1 MNLTKIQGRR
11 ITHSL
16 TVHFV
21 LLLSSFLFSSD
32 AVANIDQII
41 DENFAPISKA
51 LSDIVFYS
59 VPIAGAQA
67 SLIVLLLVACSLFF
81 TFYLGFIN
89 LRGFGHAVRIV
100 KGDFSDPKAPGEVTH
115 FQALTTAVSGTVG
128 VGNIAQV
135 AVLIS
140 LGGPGAAFWMIVAG
154 FLGMSSKF
162 VECTLGVKYR
172 NENPDGSVFGG
183 PMFYLEKGLAALKKP
198 RLGKVLSYYYAV
210 CIIIGAL
217 GIGCMFQSNQAYA
230 QFVNVTGGETSFF
243 ADKAWLVGLIL
254 AVLTG
259 LVIVGGIKSIASVT
273 SRLVPF
279 MAIVY
284 VFFAFIVIGA
294 NFDKV
299 PGAFAAIFNNA
310 FSPEGVTGGILGVL
324 ILGFRRAAFSNE
336 AGLGS
341 SSIAHSAVQTKEPV
355 TEGYV
360 AMLEPFIDTVD
371 ICTITA
377 LVILVTVYEPGI
389 ISAQGVTGVEL
400 TSSAFESVI
409 PWSPYILTIVV
420 ILFAYSTMVSW
431 SYYGLAGW
439 VYLFGDKASTK
450 MIYNVFFCVFVGL
463 GCAIQLTSVI
473 DFSDAMIF
481 AMALANIIG
490 LFMMAPVVKQEI
502 RDYWQRLENSG

>member
-1 MNLTKIQGRR
+1 MRHKSSI
-11 ITHSL
+11 HSAIYCL
-16 TVHFV
+16 PCILAAIF
-21 LLLSSFLFSSD
+21 SLFSGS
-32 AVANIDQII
+32 ASASGIDQVI
-41 DENFAPISKA
+41 DQNFAPISKV
-51 LSDIVFYS
+51 LSDIVFFA
-59 VPIAGAQA
+59 VPIAGAQV
-67 SLIVLLLVACSLFF
+67 SLIVLLLVACGVFF

-89 LRGFGHAVRIV
+89 LTGFRHAIRIV
-100 KGDFSDPKAPGEVTH
+100 RGDFSDSQAPGEVSH

-140 LGGPGAAFWMIVAG
+140 LGGPGAAFWMILAG

-198 RLGKVLSYYYAV
+198 RLGKVLAYYYAV

-230 QFVNVTGGETSFF
+230 QFVNVTGGSDSFF
-243 ADKAWLVGLIL
+243 ADKAWLVGLAL

-259 LVIVGGIKSIASVT
+259 LVIVGGIKSIAAVT

-279 MAIVY
+279 MAVIY
-284 VFFAFIVIGA
+284 VVTAFVVIGA
-294 NFDKV
+294 NYDKV
-299 PGAFAAIFNNA
+299 PAAFAAIFNNA
-310 FSPEGVTGGILGVL
+310 FSPQGVSGGILGVL

-341 SSIAHSAVQTKEPV
+341 SSIAHSAVKTKEPV

-360 AMLEPFIDTVD
+360 AMLEPFIDTVV

-389 ISAQGVTGVEL
+389 ISAQNLTGVEL
-400 TSSAFESVI
+400 TSSAFESVL
-409 PWSPYILTIVV
+409 PWSPYLLTVVV

-439 VYLFGDKASTK
+439 VYLFGDKAATK

-463 GCAIQLTSVI
+463 GCAIQLNSVI

-490 LFMMAPVVKQEI
+490 ILMMAPVVKQEV
-502 RDYWQRLENSG
+502 RDYWRRFNDTA

>member
-1 MNLTKIQGRR
+1 MHNKSYFYSVLTLVGLTASQG
-11 ITHSL
+11 
-16 TVHFV
+16 
-21 LLLSSFLFSSD
+21 
-32 AVANIDQII
+32 AWAGIDQAI

-51 LSDIVFYS
+51 LSDIVFFA
-59 VPIAGAQA
+59 VPIAGAKV

-81 TFYLGFIN
+81 TVYLGFIN
-89 LRGFGHAVRIV
+89 LRGFRHAVRIV

-128 VGNIAQV
+128 VGNIAHV

-140 LGGPGAAFWMIVAG
+140 IGGPGAAFWMIVAG

-198 RLGKVLSYYYAV
+198 RLGKAMAYYYAV

-230 QFVNVTGGETSFF
+230 QFVNVTGGETSYF

-254 AVLTG
+254 AVLTAM
-259 LVIVGGIKSIASVT
+259 VIVGGIKSIASVT

-279 MAIVY
+279 MAIIY
-284 VFFAFIVIGA
+284 VFTALFVIGV
-294 NFDKV
+294 NYDKV
-299 PGAFAAIFNNA
+299 PAAFASILHNA

-341 SSIAHSAVQTKEPV
+341 SSIAHSAVKTKEPV

-360 AMLEPFIDTVD
+360 AMLEPFIDTVV

-377 LVILVTVYEPGI
+377 LVILVTVYEPDI

-409 PWSPYILTIVV
+409 PWSPYLLTVVV

-439 VYLFGDKASTK
+439 VYLFGDKSSTK
-450 MIYNVFFCVFVGL
+450 MIYNLVFCVFVGL

-473 DFSDAMIF
+473 NFSDAMIF

-490 LFMMAPVVKQEI
+490 LFMMAPVVKQEVA
-502 RDYWQRLENSG
+502 DYWQRFNQRAH

>member
-1 MNLTKIQGRR
+1 
-11 ITHSL
+11 
-16 TVHFV
+16 
-21 LLLSSFLFSSD
+21 
-32 AVANIDQII
+32 
-41 DENFAPISKA
+41 
-51 LSDIVFYS
+51 
-59 VPIAGAQA
+59 
-67 SLIVLLLVACSLFF
+67 
-81 TFYLGFIN
+81 
-89 LRGFGHAVRIV
+89 
-100 KGDFSDPKAPGEVTH
+100 
-115 FQALTTAVSGTVG
+115 
-128 VGNIAQV
+128 
-135 AVLIS
+135 
-140 LGGPGAAFWMIVAG
+140 MIVAG

-360 AMLEPFIDTVD
+360 AMLEPFIDTVV

-377 LVILVTVYEPGI
+377 LVILVTVCEPGI

-409 PWSPYILTIVV
+409 PWSPYTLT
-420 ILFAYSTMVSW
+420 
-431 SYYGLAGW
+431 
-439 VYLFGDKASTK
+439 
-450 MIYNVFFCVFVGL
+450 
-463 GCAIQLTSVI
+463 
-473 DFSDAMIF
+473 
-481 AMALANIIG
+481 
-490 LFMMAPVVKQEI
+490 
-502 RDYWQRLENSG
+502 R